1 MFKYTFERDADI
13 KVLTSFNMNYDKK
26 EVTNGQHYKR
36 YYYTYP
42 NGLTVEMIEYP
53 NKTVLKSNRE
63 FVENGD
69 GTFDIL
75 I

>member
-1 MFKYTFERDADI
+1 MFEYTFKRDADI
-13 KVLTSFNMNYDKK
+13 KVLTSFDMNYDKK
-26 EVTNGQHYKR
+26 EVIDDQNYKR

-42 NGLTVEMIEYP
+42 NGLIVEMIEYGD
-53 NKTVLKSNRE
+53 KTVLKSNRE

>member
-1 MFKYTFERDADI
+1 MFEYTFERDADI

-26 EVTNGQHYKR
+26 EVTNGQNYKR

-42 NGLTVEMIEYP
+42 NGLTIEMIEYR

>member
-1 MFKYTFERDADI
+1 MFEYIFEPDADI
-13 KVLTSFNMNYDKK
+13 KVLTSFEMNYDKK
-26 EVTNGQHYKR
+26 EVIQELNYKR
-36 YYYTYP
+36 YYFTYP

-75 I
+75 V